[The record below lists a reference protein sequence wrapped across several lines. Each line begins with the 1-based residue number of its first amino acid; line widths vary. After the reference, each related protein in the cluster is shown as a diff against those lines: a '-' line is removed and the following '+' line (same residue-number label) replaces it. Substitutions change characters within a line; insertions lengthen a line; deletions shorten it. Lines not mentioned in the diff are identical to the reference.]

1 MRIRTSRWSSVLLL
15 AVVAAGCTSTSEGSP
30 QPVPERPTSDTS
42 TTTSSTENG
51 GGGEDDLPVAGAPAV
66 EDPLDTE
73 QFQQDPCRALTTT
86 QTNALNVG
94 SPGLLRDGGLGKACE
109 FRGRADRGALVE
121 IASLDENPRG
131 VSAVYEAHDDGK
143 LAFFEPKDPVEGH
156 PAVAYGVLDYRKDG
170 ECSVVIG
177 TSDEI
182 AFEIVLHLSAK
193 NVGKKDPCETAAMVA
208 GMVVETMKAA
218 Q

>member
-1 MRIRTSRWSSVLLL
+1 MWPSVLL
-15 AVVAAGCTSTSEGSP
+15 VVFVAGGCTSTSEGSP

-42 TTTSSTENG
+42 TTTTSTESG
-51 GGGEDDLPVAGAPAV
+51 GAGEDALPYAGAPAV
-66 EDPLDTE
+66 RDPLDTE

-86 QTNALNVG
+86 QTDALNVG
-94 SPGLLRDGGLGKACE
+94 SPGLLRDGGLGMACE

-121 IASLDENPRG
+121 VASLDENPRG
-131 VSAVYEAHDDGK
+131 VSAIYRAEEDGK
-143 LAFFEPKDPVEGH
+143 LAFFEPMDPVEGY

-182 AFEIVLHLSAK
+182 AFEIVLHLSSK
-193 NVGKKDPCETAAMVA
+193 NVGKKDPCDTAAMVA
-208 GMVVETMKAA
+208 GKVLQTMKAA